1 MTKIL
6 AIGNAICD
14 VLYEVTDE
22 VITKLNL
29 VKGSMTLCNVEQIND
44 IIASLNN
51 ICNDFV
57 LSSGGS
63 AANTAYIL
71 KMQNIETAFL
81 GNVADDFYGK
91 KYALEMADIGV
102 EFINGRSSLNSDTA
116 KSIILITPDGERT
129 MCTYLG
135 CASNIKVPNNLLDKF
150 QDLEYIYL
158 EGYLWDND
166 LAVQE
171 IIPLIKEARKK
182 NIKIVFSLSDSFC
195 VSRNLEKFKDLF
207 KEDIDII
214 FANEEEINSF
224 FAINIA
230 ELDYASLIQNQFN
243 NNNIAYI
250 VITRND
256 KGSCIIS
263 KNDQIEIP
271 TRKLAAIDSTGA
283 GDSFAAGFLAKIL
296 KTNDLSEAA
305 SNANF
310 IAGQV
315 IMNIGARPGKI
326 EVNNNL
332 GLYNEANN

>member
-22 VITKLNL
+22 VISSLNL
-29 VKGSMTLCNVEQIND
+29 VKGSMTLCDIEQINS
-44 IIASLNN
+44 IIANLND

-91 KYALEMADIGV
+91 KYALEMSDIGV
-102 EFINGRSSLNSDTA
+102 EFINARSSLNSDTA

-171 IIPLIKEARKK
+171 IMPLIKEARKK

-195 VSRNLEKFKDLF
+195 VRRNLAKFKDLF

-224 FAINIA
+224 FDINISQS
-230 ELDYASLIQNQFN
+230 DCASLVQNQI

-256 KGSCIIS
+256 KGSYIIS
-263 KNDQIEIP
+263 KNDKIEIP

-296 KTNDLSEAA
+296 KTNDLTEAA

-315 IMNIGARPGKI
+315 IMNIGARPGRI